1 MGQKGTMGEM
11 TVVELLDSI
20 QRELEGLS
28 AKVDKITPELADGGD
43 AMILRAYV
51 GSISARTA
59 NIQIKIGG

>member
-1 MGQKGTMGEM
+1 MGKKGTMGEM

-20 QRELEGLS
+20 QLALEGLS
-28 AKVDKITPELADGGD
+28 AKVDKITPELSDGGD

-51 GSISARTA
+51 GSIGARTA